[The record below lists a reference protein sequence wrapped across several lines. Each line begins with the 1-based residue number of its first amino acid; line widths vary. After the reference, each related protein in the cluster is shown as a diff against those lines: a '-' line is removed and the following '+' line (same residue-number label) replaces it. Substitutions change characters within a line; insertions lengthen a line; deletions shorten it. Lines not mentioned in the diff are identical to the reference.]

1 MLNKQPK
8 VKYCEGSNTKCIFYE
23 LPLLW
28 EALTNMG
35 DRVGEAGSELC
46 KPRSKGSTGENHIQI
61 ILLKEVIIAPG
72 KNMEDICK
80 CCCQ

>member
-1 MLNKQPK
+1 MLNKQPE
-8 VKYCEGSNTKCIFYE
+8 VKYCEGSNTKCVFYE

-28 EALTNMG
+28 EALMKMG
-35 DRVGEAGSELC
+35 GEAESELC

-72 KNMEDICK
+72 KNMEAYL
-80 CCCQ
+80 QMLLPVN